1 MWLPWVRVP
10 LALLRVAVLRP
21 LALVLLPVRALRLL
35 VLLVEAVFAL
45 AERLDAPPRLLAGI
59 AFRRL
64 PVAVVALVLLRVVAL
79 RVRLVVSAK
88 ATVVFPLWR
97 RVWWVALRSERRVTR
112 LSSREAV
119 LRLLASLRL
128 WVVLRLSVWLRA
140 GL

>member
-1 MWLPWVRVP
+1 MWLPRVRVP

-35 VLLVEAVFAL
+35 ADLAEAALAL
-45 AERLDAPPRLLAGI
+45 AERLEALPRLVAEV
-59 AFRRL
+59 AFSRL
-64 PVAVVALVLLRVVAL
+64 PVAVAALVLLRAVAL

>member
-1 MWLPWVRVP
+1 MWLPRVRVP

-35 VLLVEAVFAL
+35 ADLAEAALAL
-45 AERLDAPPRLLAGI
+45 AERLEALPRLVAEV
-59 AFRRL
+59 AFSRL
-64 PVAVVALVLLRVVAL
+64 PVAVAALALLRAVVL
-79 RVRLVVSAK
+79 RVRLLVSAK

-128 WVVLRLSVWLRA
+128 WVVPRLSVWLRA